1 MRLKACHFHRHCH
14 SPSPCPSHLATSL
27 APRHPTLPTLLL
39 TPSVTP
45 LSEHKL
51 PHPVLHSPPHPV
63 PAPLYARD
71 AAGCYSQ
78 KPRRHAVNHAEQAHG
93 QRPPQ
98 RRRVRRKEPRRGP
111 VAASE
116 SIATHKK
123 RATSTRHN
131 ARHYAPS
138 VTLRQSKPL
147 RTPRNCV
154 CPARDSRTATPLV
167 SPASRASTTPQ
178 RPACAAA
185 SEPALGRGGR
195 ACWEPLFLVGK
206 QLQSFS
212 TAGHPLW
219 RSYSAYVA
227 PDLHTWQTIAD
238 QTHPVKTDSDESY
251 GFLSF

>member
-1 MRLKACHFHRHCH
+1 MAVMRLKACHFHRYCR
-14 SPSPCPSHLATSL
+14 SPSPRPSHLATFL

-39 TPSVTP
+39 PPRVTP

-51 PHPVLHSPPHPV
+51 PHPVLHSPPRPV
-63 PAPLYARD
+63 PESLYARD

-123 RATSTRHN
+123 RATNIRHN
-131 ARHYAPS
+131 ARHYASS

-167 SPASRASTTPQ
+167 SPASQASTTQQ
-178 RPACAAA
+178 RPVCAAA
-185 SEPALGRGGR
+185 SEPALGRSGR
-195 ACWEPLFLVGK
+195 ACREPLFLVGK
-206 QLQSFS
+206 QLAPPAALDAS
-212 TAGHPLW
+212 AG
-219 RSYSAYVA
+219 
-227 PDLHTWQTIAD
+227 
-238 QTHPVKTDSDESY
+238 
-251 GFLSF
+251 